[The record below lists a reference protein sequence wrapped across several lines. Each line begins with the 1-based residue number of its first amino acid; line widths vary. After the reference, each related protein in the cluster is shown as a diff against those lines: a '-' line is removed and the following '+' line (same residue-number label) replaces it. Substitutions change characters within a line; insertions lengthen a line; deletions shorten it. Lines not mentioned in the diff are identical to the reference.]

1 MFNVKCHCALI
12 ITSLILYI
20 KEKNQKTKQ
29 NKRLEKK
36 QSSEKKKR
44 GKERKIET
52 QDRKHSQLTTM

>member
-12 ITSLILYI
+12 VTSLILYI

-44 GKERKIET
+44 GKEK
-52 QDRKHSQLTTM
+52 D